1 MKVVLHRDHPR
12 FCYSRFSLCQATLLC
27 RIAIQSRWLRRLAL
41 PRSASLWRRAA
52 EPGAA
57 DPAEQC
63 HRSAVCRSVLP
74 SLGATKPCLGLAR
87 LCCAVAAL
95 CLDKQCPGG
104 DWPHRALPL
113 L

>member
-1 MKVVLHRDHPR
+1 MKVVLHRDQPR

-74 SLGATKPCLGLAR
+74 SLGATKPCLGPAFH
-87 LCCAVAAL
+87 AVAAL
-95 CLDKQCPGG
+95 GLDKQRPGG